1 MYKKGRKTDMAQTYY
16 LISDASRMVEVES
29 HVLRY
34 WEEEL
39 EIPIKRNELG
49 HRYYTAGDI
58 DRFREIKRLKEQGL
72 QLKAV
77 RMMLKDGRMEYQQSL
92 GEGTEL
98 VQMEGGQQGGRSIEV
113 VRESAMAQV
122 EEETPEEKAVRLRR
136 ILKQLVAD
144 AVKENNKEMFEDIK
158 EAVLKELDYQ
168 FRQWE
173 EQENGREE
181 LRKQR
186 EEEHYRQVDELLR
199 SIHPNIQKEKKKFFS
214 IKADRSRREKKE
226 KKEKM
231 EKTDKIEKTGKIRKM
246 EKVGKMRKIE
256 KMEKQIE
263 SNPL

>member
-1 MYKKGRKTDMAQTYY
+1 MAQTYY

-77 RMMLKDGRMEYQQSL
+77 RMMLKDGRLEYQQPL

-98 VQMEGGQQGGRSIEV
+98 IQMEGGLQGGRSIDV
-113 VRESAMAQV
+113 VRESAMTRV
-122 EEETPEEKAVRLRR
+122 EEETAEEKAVRLRR

-144 AVKENNKEMFEDIK
+144 AVRENNKEMFEDIK

-199 SIHPNIQKEKKKFFS
+199 SIRPKIQKEKRKFFS
-214 IKADRSRREKKE
+214 IKADGSRKEKREKPE
-226 KKEKM
+226 KAEKP
-231 EKTDKIEKTGKIRKM
+231 EKTGEMKKTGKIRRI
-246 EKVGKMRKIE
+246 EKVGKMRKL
-256 KMEKQIE
+256 EKQIE
-263 SNPL
+263 SNELVHR